1 MGSGRPPKKG
11 REDGNLSKN
20 DKLGDLEGRPIYF
33 ESKSVGPAEDSSFVY
48 PSKHRG
54 QTGDTS
60 KYSIL
65 GSLADLWSVLSEEET
80 ALFKKTALGHLTDI
94 PRDQCWSNA
103 IFCFQTSRQIKVEPG
118 KYLDDEILFRVKD
131 IKLCFGKMDFL

>member
-20 DKLGDLEGRPIYF
+20 EKLRGLEGRPIYF
-33 ESKSVGPAEDSSFVY
+33 ESKSAGPAEDSSFVY

-54 QTGDTS
+54 RTGDIS
-60 KYSIL
+60 KYSSL

-80 ALFKKTALGHLTDI
+80 TLFKTTALGHLTDI

-103 IFCFQTSRQIKVEPG
+103 IFCFLMSRQIKIEPG
-118 KYLDDEILFRVKD
+118 NI
-131 IKLCFGKMDFL
+131 